1 MLLVT
6 TIFSASLLHLSLG
19 SGLKPLLDVWQV
31 LGSLHVISQLGIVL
45 QHLGIEV
52 CDPVNQLVEVK
63 LCPGELV
70 PSEELSSSS
79 CHDLLK
85 ICLQNKQSQYVLN
98 INYHYHS
105 CWNGLVHHFLLFL
118 LLGFGIPLKNE
129 SILKKKYYVEDLD
142 LLILPL
148 HSAHQ

>member
-6 TIFSASLLHLSLG
+6 LIFSASSSHLSLG

-31 LGSLHVISQLGIVL
+31 LGSLHIISQLGIVL

-52 CDPVNQLVEVK
+52 CDPVNQLVEVQ

-79 CHDLLK
+79 SHDLLK
-85 ICLQNKQSQYVLN
+85 ICLQNNQKSTCN
-98 INYHYHS
+98 
-105 CWNGLVHHFLLFL
+105 
-118 LLGFGIPLKNE
+118 
-129 SILKKKYYVEDLD
+129 KY
-142 LLILPL
+142 
-148 HSAHQ
+148 